1 MQPSDESHASAGA
14 SRFRNV
20 FVASGHMTDAP
31 DRVERGLGE
40 RFPERKVDEVRAAVA
55 ARLDAWGVDRGDLCI
70 CGGARGADI
79 IFAETCAVRG
89 ADVWLFLALP
99 VEEFVEKSVR
109 SDGTDWERR
118 FRDLRARESVKTFL
132 LSDRPKAADE
142 DEAESV
148 FARNNLWMIEAA
160 REEASAP
167 EELHAILVWDERPTG
182 DGPGGTSD
190 FAARVTRAGGE
201 IAIINPAKL

>member
-1 MQPSDESHASAGA
+1 
-14 SRFRNV
+14 
-20 FVASGHMTDAP
+20 MTDAP
-31 DRVERGLGE
+31 DRVEKGLGE
-40 RFPERKVDEVRAAVA
+40 RFPERKVDDVRSAVVSQ
-55 ARLDAWGVDRGDLCI
+55 LDAWDVGGGDLCV

-79 IFAETCAVRG
+79 IFAEACAGRG

-109 SDGTDWERR
+109 SNGTDWERR

-132 LSDRPKAADE
+132 LSERPGQADE
-142 DEAESV
+142 AEAESV

-160 REEASAP
+160 REEASGP
-167 EELHAILVWDERPTG
+167 EELHAVLVWDERPTG

-190 FAARVTRAGGE
+190 FAARVRKLGGRL
-201 IAIINPAKL
+201 AVINPTKL